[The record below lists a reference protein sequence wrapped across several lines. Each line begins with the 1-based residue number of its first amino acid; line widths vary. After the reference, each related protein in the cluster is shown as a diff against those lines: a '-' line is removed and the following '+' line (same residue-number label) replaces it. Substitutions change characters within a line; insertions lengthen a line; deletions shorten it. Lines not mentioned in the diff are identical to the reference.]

1 MKKILMILLICSFFT
16 AISFAEDI
24 NSYVDRESK
33 VQDQLKIGE
42 VVQLGTDSVV
52 EKNGVIYIVGNS
64 TPREREDQLATYR
77 QRMEKREKQVQEE
90 LDRALAIRLKEIEA
104 QAMLDYLL
112 AEALVYGNATRPQ
125 PTEFNIK
132 GSRASAIAN
141 GGNVGNLSLQG
152 GTNNVTA
159 TGGTGGS
166 ATNKNKNTANGGTG
180 GKGGNATGGS
190 VGDLTLTARTGSV
203 TANGGTATA
212 NSTSRV
218 GNISN
223 DTSVSNILD
232 IINCNKNTS
241 TNNNQNNNFNDN
253 ENTNCNSNTNN
264 NNNNLSNTNS
274 GGSNNNDDDN
284 DDCDD
289 NDDDDGCG
297 HRHGHD
303 NNGWGNGGDSDEEG
317 DDEQTNPGNHGN
329 NGHGNNK

>member
-24 NSYVDRESK
+24 NYYVDRESK

-141 GGNVGNLSLQG
+141 GGNVGNITS
-152 GTNNVTA
+152 
-159 TGGTGGS
+159 TGGQ
-166 ATNKNKNTANGGTG
+166 G

-203 TANGGTATA
+203 TANGGVA
-212 NSTSRV
+212 
-218 GNISN
+218 ISN
-223 DTSVSNILD
+223 SSAKVGD
-232 IINCNKNTS
+232 ITNTNDVNNVVDIRNNL
-241 TNNNQNNNFNDN
+241 TNN
-253 ENTNCNSNTNN
+253 NSNTNN
-264 NNNNLSNTNS
+264 NTNNNTNSNTNNNSNDNTNTNTATGGS
-274 GGSNNNDDDN
+274 GGNGGNGGGNDNN
-284 DDCDD
+284 
-289 NDDDDGCG
+289 
-297 HRHGHD
+297 HD
-303 NNGWGNGGDSDEEG
+303 NNGWGNGGDTPDEG
-317 DDEQTNPGNHGN
+317 DTEQTNPGNNDTPPGN
-329 NGHGNNK
+329 SGNTGDTGTTGNGNGNGNNK